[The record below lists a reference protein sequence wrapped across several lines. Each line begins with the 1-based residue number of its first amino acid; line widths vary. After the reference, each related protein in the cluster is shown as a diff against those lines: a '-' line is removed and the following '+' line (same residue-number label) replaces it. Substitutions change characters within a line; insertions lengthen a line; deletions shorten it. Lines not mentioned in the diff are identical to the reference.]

1 MKRKRN
7 NDRDDNEDDNDS
19 ASQDGREKRRKTVRE
34 SGSNKR
40 RKVTR
45 DITPGASREDRTPKD
60 GRRTSVPTRKFDF
73 TFTGTRGRGPSYI
86 EKDVE
91 RMRRWILL
99 SGTSFYTWPHHDA
112 AGLLTWT
119 MLLTG
124 MKLWSYVVPNDPKT
138 DLESAAKQYVDLI
151 NAMDHISIDTENQ
164 LPDMATAHNF
174 FLAPNTIL

>member
-7 NDRDDNEDDNDS
+7 DDDDDDEGDNYK
-19 ASQDGREKRRKTVRE
+19 APEGGRGKRRRTVRE
-34 SGSNKR
+34 GPSNGR

-45 DITPGASREDRTPKD
+45 DITPGASTEATTPK
-60 GRRTSVPTRKFDF
+60 GFPTRKFDF
-73 TFTGTRGRGPSYI
+73 SFTGTRGRGPSYI
-86 EKDVE
+86 ENDVE
-91 RMRRWILL
+91 KMRRWMLL
-99 SGTSFYTWPHHDA
+99 SGVSFYTWPHHDA

-124 MKLWSYVVPNDPKT
+124 MKLWSYIVPNDPET
-138 DLESAAKQYVDLI
+138 GSESSSKQYVELI
-151 NAMDHISIDTENQ
+151 NAMDHISVDTENR